1 MKDIR
6 LDSPVE
12 GELVALSAVNDPVF
26 GSGAMGR
33 GAAIKNPKGQVFAPF
48 DGKITVFFETKHAI
62 GMKSEDGVEVLI
74 HVGMDT
80 VKLNGEHFTA
90 KAAQGDKVKKGQLL
104 IEFDVEKIKE
114 AGYPVVTPVLVT
126 NTASY
131 LDVVPTEAGS
141 IQEKENLIT
150 VVA

>member
-1 MKDIR
+1 MEQEALIA
-6 LDSPVE
+6 
-12 GELVALSAVNDPVF
+12 LVKYIVNKF
-26 GSGAMGR
+26 
-33 GAAIKNPKGQVFAPF
+33 
-48 DGKITVFFETKHAI
+48 
-62 GMKSEDGVEVLI
+62 
-74 HVGMDT
+74 
-80 VKLNGEHFTA
+80 
-90 KAAQGDKVKKGQLL
+90 L

>member
-48 DGKITVFFETKHAI
+48 DGEITVFFETKHAI

-90 KAAQGDKVKKGQLL
+90 KAAQGDKVKKGQCSSSS
-104 IEFDVEKIKE
+104 
-114 AGYPVVTPVLVT
+114 TPRRSRRRAT
-126 NTASY
+126 RRRRRS
-131 LDVVPTEAGS
+131 S
-141 IQEKENLIT
+141 
-150 VVA
+150 